1 VGLLEWV
8 QEEAMKMLRGLD
20 HLSSEEGLRKLD
32 FVQPEEERAP
42 GRPHCSLPVLEGS
55 KQEED

>member
-1 VGLLEWV
+1 
-8 QEEAMKMLRGLD
+8 MKMLRGLD